1 MVHAVFFEVDFK
13 EPVPVIVQIAVEF
26 FQLSFGNDIE
36 PVCRR
41 PQKMAIMR
49 DKQKRAFILG
59 KCLGQGFAHVE
70 VEMVGRFVQ
79 EQQVRTFPDNQ
90 GERKPRFFA
99 TGKGS
104 DRLVAISPWKLKL
117 PRKLRN
123 SCSRVSGA
131 IFIRCQRGDSSFR
144 SIST

>member
-41 PQKMAIMR
+41 SQKMAIMR

-104 DRLVAISPWKLKL
+104 DRAGRHFAVEVEAAQKVAQFLFTGVW
-117 PRKLRN
+117 RN
-123 SCSRVSGA
+123 
-131 IFIRCQRGDSSFR
+131 FIRCQRGDSSFR